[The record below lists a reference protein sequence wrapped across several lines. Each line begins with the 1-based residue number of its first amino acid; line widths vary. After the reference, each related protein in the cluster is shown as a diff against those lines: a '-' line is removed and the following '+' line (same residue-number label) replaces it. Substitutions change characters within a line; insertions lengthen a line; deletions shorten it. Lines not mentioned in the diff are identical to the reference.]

1 MKNKERSARSS
12 LSTMGRLARE
22 IGQYKKPALL
32 SPLCTLLCVVL
43 EILIPYLTASIID
56 DGISVGN
63 MGHVVRIGALMAVMA
78 LLAMFFGVRAGEYS
92 ARASTGF
99 AANLRDAMY
108 RNIQTY
114 SFASIDKFST
124 AGLVT
129 RLTTDVTNMQN
140 AFQMIMMVC
149 ARAPVTLI
157 AALVMA
163 FSINARLSLVFL
175 CVMAVLM
182 VAIVIVIP
190 MAMRYFKQMFRKY
203 DAVNAAVKENVG
215 AIRVVKAFVREDHE
229 NDKFTAAAD
238 DLYRNSISA
247 ERIVSFIQPIMMGSV
262 YVCILLLSWLGA
274 QMIVSRTGL
283 TTGEL
288 TSLLSYVMNI
298 LMSLMMLSMVFVMVT
313 QSMAAAQRVEE
324 VLDEHT
330 DIVSPENALTDVR
343 DGSIDFEHVSF
354 SYRRSGGR
362 PVLSDIN
369 LHIRSGE
376 TIGILGGT
384 GSSKSSLVSL
394 ISRLYDVTDGCV
406 RVGGEDVR
414 RYDLETLRNEVSV
427 VLQKNVLFS
436 GTILDNLRWGDEH
449 ATEEQCREACRLACA
464 DEFIERFPDGYNT
477 VIERGGTNVSG
488 GQKQRL
494 CIARALLKQPKVLVL
509 DDSTSAV
516 DTATDAKI
524 RRALRTHIPGTT
536 KLIIAQRISSIED
549 ADRVIVLDDGRV
561 AAFDTPANL
570 LATCPIYQ
578 EVYNSQIGSGSG
590 DFDEASLRDG
600 HAAGNVS
607 AQKGGERA

>member
-436 GTILDNLRWGDEH
+436 GTILDNLRWGDVH